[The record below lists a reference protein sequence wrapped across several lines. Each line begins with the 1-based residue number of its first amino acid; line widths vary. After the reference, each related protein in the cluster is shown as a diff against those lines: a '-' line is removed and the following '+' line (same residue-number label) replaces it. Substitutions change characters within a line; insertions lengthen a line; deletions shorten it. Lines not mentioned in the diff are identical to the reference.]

1 MATVPSEL
9 SPPSTP
15 AVAEDAEQR
24 WLRNLYRPG
33 VPQLTVRAVVVGML
47 LGALMCLSNL
57 YVVLKTGWSFGV
69 TLTACVVA
77 FALFRLARSLGLVR
91 REFGML
97 ENNAMGSVA
106 SSAGF
111 MTGGGNLPAMGALL
125 VLTGLRPEPVAMVA
139 WLAVIAML
147 GVFTAVPIKRQLIN
161 VEELPFPTGT
171 ATAETLQALHGE
183 GREATRRA
191 RKLGWAGVFGAA
203 LAFLRDLRWLPFHVP
218 ASTGLPFT
226 IRGIP
231 AAQWTL
237 TFDWSVLLLGGG
249 ALLGFRTGW
258 SMLLGGLLDFC
269 VLAPWMHDRGVFG
282 TVSFRSLLGW
292 SLWPGAALMIA
303 AGLLGFGFQWRSV
316 LRALGG
322 LLAVFRKRGP
332 RDGSRDP
339 IEAVEVP
346 LSWFGLAYLVLGPV
360 IVALMVVL
368 FGFPVWAAL
377 LALPLAVMLGVV
389 AARVTGETD
398 VTPSKALG
406 PVTQLVYGAALPGQ
420 LIPNITGA
428 NVTAGAGLHAADLLT
443 DLKSGWLL
451 GANPRQQLVGQLFG
465 AVAGALA
472 VVPAFN
478 LLVPAAESIG
488 NEHFPA
494 PSVQVWASVSRLLSQ
509 GAAQL
514 HPAAQQAIVVG
525 LAAGAVLTILE
536 KFLPRRLR
544 AFVPS
549 PTAVGVSFMIPF
561 ANSLAFFLG
570 ALVAEIVRRRRPAEV
585 DGTVTPVASGFIAG
599 ESLMGVAIAMAIAL
613 LAR

>member
-1 MATVPSEL
+1 V
-9 SPPSTP
+9 
-15 AVAEDAEQR
+15 
-24 WLRNLYRPG
+24 YRPG

-57 YVVLKTGWSFGV
+57 YVVLKAGWSFGV

-77 FALFRLARSLGLVR
+77 YGLFRLGRQLGLVR
-91 REFGML
+91 REFGIL

-125 VLTGLRPEPVAMVA
+125 VLTGLRPEPLAMMA
-139 WLAVIAML
+139 WLATIAML

-171 ATAETLQALHGE
+171 ATAETLQALHGH
-183 GREATRRA
+183 GDEAPRRA
-191 RKLGWAGVFGAA
+191 RKLGWAAAFGAA
-203 LAFLRDLRWLPFHVP
+203 LAFVRDLRWLPFHVP

-226 IRGIP
+226 LRGLP
-231 AAQWTL
+231 ASQWTVSV
-237 TFDWSVLLLGGG
+237 DWSVLLIGGG

-258 SMLLGGLLDFC
+258 SMLLGAGLNFC

-282 TVSFRSLLGW
+282 AVSFRSLLGW

-303 AGLLGFGFQWRSV
+303 AGLLGFVFQWRSV
-316 LRALGG
+316 LRALAG
-322 LLAVFRKRGP
+322 LLGALRGGKAR
-332 RDGSRDP
+332 RDSAADP
-339 IEAVEVP
+339 MDAVEVP
-346 LSWFGLAYLVLGPV
+346 IRWFALAYLLLGP
-360 IVALMVVL
+360 IMVALMVTL

-377 LALPLAVMLGVV
+377 LALPLAVLLGVV

-420 LIPNITGA
+420 LVPNITGA
-428 NVTAGAGLHAADLLT
+428 NVTAGVGLHAADLLT

-451 GANPRQQLVGQLFG
+451 GASPRQQLVGQLFG

-478 LLVPAAESIG
+478 LLVPSAQVLGSEG
-488 NEHFPA
+488 FPA
-494 PSVQVWASVSRLLSQ
+494 PGVQVWAGVSRLLSQ
-509 GAAQL
+509 GASEL
-514 HPAAQQAIVVG
+514 HPAAQQAISVG
-525 LAAGAVLTILE
+525 LAAGALLVLLE
-536 KFLPRRLR
+536 RFLPRRLR

-570 ALVAEIVRRRRPAEV
+570 ALAAELVRRRRPAEV
-585 DGTVTPVASGFIAG
+585 DATVTPVASGFIAG
-599 ESLMGVAIAMAIAL
+599 ESLMGVLIAMAIAL
-613 LAR
+613 LPRCG

>member
-1 MATVPSEL
+1 MATVPSDL
-9 SPPSTP
+9 SLAPTP
-15 AVAEDAEQR
+15 APVEDAEQR
-24 WLRNLYRPG
+24 WLRTLYRPG
-33 VPQLTVRAVVVGML
+33 VPQLTVRAVLVGML

-125 VLTGLRPEPVAMVA
+125 ILTGLRPEPVAMVA

-183 GREATRRA
+183 GDEATRRA
-191 RKLGWAGVFGAA
+191 RKLGWAAVFGGA
-203 LAFLRDLRWLPFHVP
+203 LAFVRDLRWLPFHVP
-218 ASTGLPFT
+218 ASTGFPFT
-226 IRGIP
+226 VRGLP

-237 TFDWSVLLLGGG
+237 NVDWSVLLVGGG

-258 SMLLGGLLDFC
+258 SMLLGGLLNFC

-303 AGLLGFGFQWRSV
+303 AGLLGFAFQWRAV
-316 LRALGG
+316 LRALAG
-322 LLAVFRKRGP
+322 LVAVFRKMGGRQ
-332 RDGSRDP
+332 SAQHP

-346 LSWFGLAYLVLGPV
+346 LSWFGLAYLVLGPM
-360 IVALMVVL
+360 IVALMMVL
-368 FGFPVWAAL
+368 FGFPLWAAV

-398 VTPSKALG
+398 VTPSKAFG

-420 LIPNITGA
+420 LVPNITGA

-465 AVAGALA
+465 ALAGALA

-478 LLVPAAESIG
+478 LLVPSAESIG

-514 HPAAQQAIVVG
+514 HPAAQQAIAVG
-525 LAAGAVLTILE
+525 LCVGAVLTILE
-536 KFLPRRLR
+536 RFLPRRLR

-561 ANSLAFFLG
+561 ANSLAFFVG
-570 ALVAEIVRRRRPAEV
+570 ALAAETVRRRRPAEV
-585 DGTVTPVASGFIAG
+585 DGTVTPIASGFIAG
-599 ESLMGVAIAMAIAL
+599 ESLMGVAIAIGIAL

>member
-1 MATVPSEL
+1 MATAPSEL
-9 SPPSTP
+9 RAAPA
-15 AVAEDAEQR
+15 AVAIEDAERR
-24 WLRNLYRPG
+24 WLRTTYRPG
-33 VPQLTVRAVVVGML
+33 VPQLTVRAVVMGML

-57 YVVLKTGWSFGV
+57 YVVLKAGWSFGV

-77 FALFRLARSLGLVR
+77 FAIFRLGKSLGLVR
-91 REFGML
+91 REFGIL

-125 VLTGLRPEPVAMVA
+125 ILTGLRPEPVAMVA

-171 ATAETLQALHGE
+171 ATAETLHALHGE
-183 GREATRRA
+183 GGEATRRA
-191 RKLGWAGVFGAA
+191 RKLGWAAAFGAA
-203 LAFLRDLRWLPFHVP
+203 LAFFRDLRWLPFHIP
-218 ASTGLPFT
+218 ASTGFPFT
-226 IRGIP
+226 LRGLP
-231 AAQWTL
+231 ASQWTL
-237 TFDWSVLLLGGG
+237 SVDWSVLLIGGG

-258 SMLLGGLLDFC
+258 SMLLGGVLNFC
-269 VLAPWMHDRGVFG
+269 VLTPWLHDRGVFA

-292 SLWPGAALMIA
+292 SLWPAAAMMISS
-303 AGLLGFGFQWRSV
+303 GLVGFGFQWRSV
-316 LRALGG
+316 LRALSG
-322 LLAVFRKRGP
+322 LLTVFRGRAGRG
-332 RDGSRDP
+332 GAVHP
-339 IEAVEVP
+339 IEAVEAP

-360 IVALMVVL
+360 MVGLMVTL
-368 FGFPVWAAL
+368 FGFPVWAAVM
-377 LALPLAVMLGVV
+377 ALPLAVLLGVV

-420 LIPNITGA
+420 VLPNITGA
-428 NVTAGAGLHAADLLT
+428 NVTAGVGLHSADLLT

-451 GANPRQQLVGQLFG
+451 GASPRQQLVGQLFG
-465 AVAGALA
+465 ALAGALA

-478 LLVPAAESIG
+478 LLVPGAEVLG
-488 NEHFPA
+488 TEHFPA
-494 PSVQVWASVSRLLSQ
+494 PGVQVWASVSRLLSQ
-509 GAAQL
+509 GGSQL
-514 HPAAQQAIVVG
+514 HPVAQQAIAVG
-525 LAAGAVLTILE
+525 LVVGAVLAILE
-536 KFLPRRLR
+536 RYLPRKLR
-544 AFVPS
+544 PLVPS

-570 ALVAEIVRRRRPAEV
+570 ALAAELVRRRRPAEV
-585 DGTVTPVASGFIAG
+585 DATVTPVASGFIAG
-599 ESLMGVAIAMAIAL
+599 ESLMGVLIAIAIAL

>member
-1 MATVPSEL
+1 MATVPSDL
-9 SPPSTP
+9 SPAPTP
-15 AVAEDAEQR
+15 APVEDAERR
-24 WLRNLYRPG
+24 WLRTLHRPG

-171 ATAETLQALHGE
+171 ATAETLHALHGE
-183 GREATRRA
+183 GNEASRRA
-191 RKLGWAGVFGAA
+191 HKLGWAAVFGGA
-203 LAFLRDLRWLPFHVP
+203 LAFFRDLRWLPFHVP

-226 IRGIP
+226 VRGLP

-237 TFDWSVLLLGGG
+237 NVDWSVLLVGGG

-258 SMLLGGLLDFC
+258 SMLLGGLLNFC

-282 TVSFRSLLGW
+282 AVSFRSLLGW

-303 AGLLGFGFQWRSV
+303 AGLLGFAFQWRAV
-316 LRALGG
+316 VRALSG
-322 LLAVFRKRGP
+322 LVAVFRKRGGRQGTP
-332 RDGSRDP
+332 HP

-346 LSWFGLAYLVLGPV
+346 LSWFGLAYLVLGPM

-368 FGFPVWAAL
+368 FGFPLWAA
-377 LALPLAVMLGVV
+377 V
-389 AARVTGETD
+389 
-398 VTPSKALG
+398 
-406 PVTQLVYGAALPGQ
+406 
-420 LIPNITGA
+420 
-428 NVTAGAGLHAADLLT
+428 
-443 DLKSGWLL
+443 
-451 GANPRQQLVGQLFG
+451 
-465 AVAGALA
+465 
-472 VVPAFN
+472 
-478 LLVPAAESIG
+478 
-488 NEHFPA
+488 
-494 PSVQVWASVSRLLSQ
+494 
-509 GAAQL
+509 
-514 HPAAQQAIVVG
+514 
-525 LAAGAVLTILE
+525 
-536 KFLPRRLR
+536 
-544 AFVPS
+544 
-549 PTAVGVSFMIPF
+549 
-561 ANSLAFFLG
+561 
-570 ALVAEIVRRRRPAEV
+570 
-585 DGTVTPVASGFIAG
+585 
-599 ESLMGVAIAMAIAL
+599 
-613 LAR
+613 

>member
-1 MATVPSEL
+1 MATVSSEL
-9 SPPSTP
+9 SSPSAP
-15 AVAEDAEQR
+15 AEVEDAEQR
-24 WLRNLYRPG
+24 WLRTVYRPG

-57 YVVLKTGWSFGV
+57 YVVLKAGWSFGV

-171 ATAETLQALHGE
+171 ATAETLHALHGE
-183 GREATRRA
+183 GREAAGRA
-191 RKLGWAGVFGAA
+191 RSSVGRCLGAA
-203 LAFLRDLRWLPFHVP
+203 LAFVRDLRWLPFHAP
-218 ASTGLPFT
+218 ASTCLPFT
-226 IRGIP
+226 LRGLP

-237 TFDWSVLLLGGG
+237 NVDWSVLLVGGG

-258 SMLLGGLLDFC
+258 SMLFGGLLNFC

-316 LRALGG
+316 LRALSG
-322 LLAVFRKRGP
+322 LLAAFRKRGGRHGP
-332 RDGSRDP
+332 EHP

-346 LSWFGLAYLVLGPV
+346 LSWFGLAYLVLGP
-360 IVALMVVL
+360 IMVALMATL
-368 FGFPVWAAL
+368 FGFPLWAAL

-398 VTPSKALG
+398 VTPSKAFG
-406 PVTQLVYGAALPGQ
+406 PVTQLVYAAALPGQ
-420 LIPNITGA
+420 MIPNITGA
-428 NVTAGAGLHAADLLT
+428 NVTAGVGLHAADLLT

-478 LLVPAAESIG
+478 LLVPSADVIG
-488 NEHFPA
+488 SEHFPA
-494 PSVQVWASVSRLLSQ
+494 PGVQVWASVSRLLSQ
-509 GAAQL
+509 GASQL

-525 LAAGAVLTILE
+525 LVAGAGLTLLE
-536 KFLPRRLR
+536 KFLPRKLR
-544 AFVPS
+544 ALVPS
-549 PTAVGVSFMIPF
+549 PTAIGVSFMIPF
-561 ANSLAFFLG
+561 ANSLAFFVG
-570 ALVAEIVRRRRPAEV
+570 ALAAEIVRRRRPVEV
-585 DGTVTPVASGFIAG
+585 DATVTPVASGFIAG
-599 ESLMGVAIAMAIAL
+599 ESLMGVAIAIAIAL

>member
-1 MATVPSEL
+1 MATVPEL
-9 SPPSTP
+9 SPPPIP
-15 AVAEDAEQR
+15 AKVEGAEQR
-24 WLRNLYRPG
+24 WLRTVYRPG

-161 VEELPFPTGT
+161 LEELPFPTGT
-171 ATAETLQALHGE
+171 ATAETLHALHGE
-183 GREATRRA
+183 GSEAGRRA
-191 RKLGWAGVFGAA
+191 RKLGWAAAFGAA
-203 LAFLRDLRWLPFHVP
+203 LAFVRDLRWLPFHVP

-226 IRGIP
+226 VRGFP

-237 TFDWSVLLLGGG
+237 NVDWSVLLVGGG

-258 SMLLGGLLDFC
+258 SMLFGGLLNFC

-316 LRALGG
+316 LRALSS
-322 LLAVFRKRGP
+322 LLAAFRKRGG
-332 RDGSRDP
+332 RHGSEDP

-346 LSWFGLAYLVLGPV
+346 LSWFGLAYLVLGP
-360 IVALMVVL
+360 IMVALMVFL
-368 FGFPVWAAL
+368 FGFPLWAAL

-420 LIPNITGA
+420 LVPNITGA

-443 DLKSGWLL
+443 DLKAGWLL
-451 GANPRQQLVGQLFG
+451 GANPRQQLAGQLFG

-478 LLVPAAESIG
+478 LLVPSADVIG
-488 NEHFPA
+488 SEHFPA
-494 PSVQVWASVSRLLSQ
+494 PGVQVWASVSRLLSQ
-509 GAAQL
+509 GASQL

-525 LAAGAVLTILE
+525 LVAGAVLTLLE
-536 KFLPRRLR
+536 KLLPRRLR
-544 AFVPS
+544 ALVPS

-561 ANSLAFFLG
+561 ANSLAFFVG
-570 ALVAEIVRRRRPAEV
+570 ALAAELVRRRRPAEV
-585 DGTVTPVASGFIAG
+585 DATVTPVASGFIAG
-599 ESLMGVAIAMAIAL
+599 ESLMGVAIAMAVAP

>member
-1 MATVPSEL
+1 MATAPSEL
-9 SPPSTP
+9 SPVPPS
-15 AVAEDAEQR
+15 VVEDAEAR
-24 WLRNLYRPG
+24 WLRTVYRPG

-69 TLTACVVA
+69 TITACVVA
-77 FALFRLARSLGLVR
+77 FALFRLGKSLGLVR
-91 REFGML
+91 REFGTL

-125 VLTGLRPEPVAMVA
+125 VLTGLRPDPAAMVA

-171 ATAETLQALHGE
+171 ATAETLHALHGE

-191 RKLGWAGVFGAA
+191 RKLGWAAAFGAA
-203 LAFLRDLRWLPFHVP
+203 LAFVRDLRWLPFHVP

-226 IRGIP
+226 LRGLP

-237 TFDWSVLLLGGG
+237 SVDWSVLLVGGG

-258 SMLLGGLLDFC
+258 SMLAGGLLNFC

-282 TVSFRSLLGW
+282 TVTFRSLLGW

-303 AGLLGFGFQWRSV
+303 SGLLAFGFQWRSV
-316 LRALGG
+316 VRAVSGLVSALR
-322 LLAVFRKRGP
+322 RRG
-332 RDGSRDP
+332 RGAGSPADP
-339 IEAVEVP
+339 LDAVEVP
-346 LSWFGLAYLVLGPV
+346 LSWFGLAYLLLGPIMV
-360 IVALMVVL
+360 GLMVAL

-377 LALPLAVMLGVV
+377 LALPLAVLLGSV

-398 VTPSKALG
+398 VTPSKAFG
-406 PVTQLVYGAALPGQ
+406 PVTQLVYAAALPGQ
-420 LIPNITGA
+420 LVPNITGA

-443 DLKSGWLL
+443 DLKSGRLL

-478 LLVPAAESIG
+478 LLVPSADVLG
-488 NEHFPA
+488 TEHFPA
-494 PSVQVWASVSRLLSQ
+494 PGVQVWASVSRLLSQ

-525 LAAGAVLTILE
+525 LVAGAVLALLE
-536 KFLPRRLR
+536 RFLPRRLR

-570 ALVAEIVRRRRPAEV
+570 ALAAELVRRRRPAEV
-585 DGTVTPVASGFIAG
+585 DATVTPVASGFIAG
-599 ESLMGVAIAMAIAL
+599 ESLMGVLIAMAIAL

>member
-1 MATVPSEL
+1 
-9 SPPSTP
+9 
-15 AVAEDAEQR
+15 
-24 WLRNLYRPG
+24 
-33 VPQLTVRAVVVGML
+33 
-47 LGALMCLSNL
+47 
-57 YVVLKTGWSFGV
+57 
-69 TLTACVVA
+69 
-77 FALFRLARSLGLVR
+77 
-91 REFGML
+91 
-97 ENNAMGSVA
+97 
-106 SSAGF
+106 
-111 MTGGGNLPAMGALL
+111 
-125 VLTGLRPEPVAMVA
+125 
-139 WLAVIAML
+139 
-147 GVFTAVPIKRQLIN
+147 VPIKRQLIN

-171 ATAETLQALHGE
+171 ATAETLHALHGE
-183 GREATRRA
+183 GDEATRRA
-191 RKLGWAGVFGAA
+191 RKLGWAAVFGGA
-203 LAFLRDLRWLPFHVP
+203 LAFVRDLRWLPFQVP
-218 ASTGLPFT
+218 ASTGFPFT
-226 IRGIP
+226 VRGLP

-237 TFDWSVLLLGGG
+237 NVDWSVLLVGGG

-258 SMLLGGLLDFC
+258 SMLLGGLLNFC

-303 AGLLGFGFQWRSV
+303 AGLLGFAFQWRAV
-316 LRALGG
+316 LRALAG
-322 LLAVFRKRGP
+322 LVAVFGKRGG
-332 RDGSRDP
+332 RQGAQHP

-368 FGFPVWAAL
+368 FGFPLWAAV

-420 LIPNITGA
+420 LVPNITGA

-465 AVAGALA
+465 AMAGALA

-478 LLVPAAESIG
+478 LLVPSAESIG

-514 HPAAQQAIVVG
+514 HPAAQQAIAVG
-525 LAAGAVLTILE
+525 LCVGAVLTILE

-561 ANSLAFFLG
+561 ANSLAFFVG
-570 ALVAEIVRRRRPAEV
+570 ALAAEIVRRRRPAEV
-585 DGTVTPVASGFIAG
+585 DGTVTPIASGFIAG
-599 ESLMGVAIAMAIAL
+599 ESLMGVAIAIGIAL

>member
-9 SPPSTP
+9 SPPPSP
-15 AVAEDAEQR
+15 AAAEDAEQR
-24 WLRNLYRPG
+24 WLRTLYRPG

-125 VLTGLRPEPVAMVA
+125 ILTGLRPEPVAMVA

-171 ATAETLQALHGE
+171 ATAETLHALHGE
-183 GREATRRA
+183 GSEATRRA
-191 RKLGWAGVFGAA
+191 RKLGWAAVFGAA

-226 IRGIP
+226 LRGIP

-237 TFDWSVLLLGGG
+237 TVDWSVLLLGGG

-258 SMLLGGLLDFC
+258 SMLLGGLLNFC
-269 VLAPWMHDRGVFG
+269 VLAPWMHDRGVFA
-282 TVSFRSLLGW
+282 TVNFRSLLGW

-316 LRALGG
+316 LRALAG
-322 LLAVFRKRGP
+322 LAAVFRKRGAP
-332 RDGSRDP
+332 QGSRDA
-339 IEAVEVP
+339 IEGVEVP
-346 LSWFGLAYLVLGPV
+346 LSWFGLAYLVLGPI

-478 LLVPAAESIG
+478 LLVPSAEAIG

-514 HPAAQQAIVVG
+514 HPAAQQWIIVG
-525 LAAGAVLTILE
+525 LVVGAVLTILE

-549 PTAVGVSFMIPF
+549 PTALGVSFMIPF

-570 ALVAEIVRRRRPAEV
+570 ALVAELVRRRRPAEV

-599 ESLMGVAIAMAIAL
+599 ESLMGVAIAIAIAL

>member
-1 MATVPSEL
+1 MATVPADL
-9 SPPSTP
+9 RPPPTP
-15 AVAEDAEQR
+15 VEDAEKR
-24 WLRNLYRPG
+24 WLRTLYRPG

-171 ATAETLQALHGE
+171 ATAETLHALHGE
-183 GREATRRA
+183 GNEATRRA
-191 RKLGWAGVFGAA
+191 RKLGWAAVFGGA
-203 LAFLRDLRWLPFHVP
+203 LAFVRDLRWLPFHVP

-226 IRGIP
+226 LRGLP

-237 TFDWSVLLLGGG
+237 NVDWSVLLVGGG

-258 SMLLGGLLDFC
+258 SMLLGGLLNFC
-269 VLAPWMHDRGVFG
+269 LLAPWMHDRGVFG

-303 AGLLGFGFQWRSV
+303 AGLLGFAFQWRAV
-316 LRALGG
+316 LRALSG
-322 LLAVFRKRGP
+322 LLAVFRKSGGRQGAQH
-332 RDGSRDP
+332 P
-339 IEAVEVP
+339 IEAVEVS
-346 LSWFGLAYLVLGPV
+346 LSWFGLAYLVLGPM

-368 FGFPVWAAL
+368 FGFPLWAAV

-465 AVAGALA
+465 AMAGALA

-478 LLVPAAESIG
+478 LLVPSAESIG
-488 NEHFPA
+488 NGHFPA

-514 HPAAQQAIVVG
+514 HPAAQQAIAVG
-525 LAAGAVLTILE
+525 LCVGAVLTLLE
-536 KFLPRRLR
+536 RFLPRRLR

-561 ANSLAFFLG
+561 ANSLAFFVG

-585 DGTVTPVASGFIAG
+585 DGTVTPIASGFIAG
-599 ESLMGVAIAMAIAL
+599 ESLMGVAIAIGIAL

>member
-1 MATVPSEL
+1 MATAPSEL
-9 SPPSTP
+9 SPVPPS
-15 AVAEDAEQR
+15 VVEDAERR
-24 WLRNLYRPG
+24 WLRTVYRPG

-69 TLTACVVA
+69 TITACVVA
-77 FALFRLARSLGLVR
+77 FGLFRLGASLGLVR
-91 REFGML
+91 REFGTL

-125 VLTGLRPEPVAMVA
+125 ILTGLRPEPAAMVA

-171 ATAETLQALHGE
+171 ATAETLHALHGE
-183 GREATRRA
+183 GGEAARRA
-191 RKLGWAGVFGAA
+191 RKLGWAAAFGAA
-203 LAFLRDLRWLPFHVP
+203 LAFVRDLRWLPFHVP

-226 IRGIP
+226 LRGLP

-237 TFDWSVLLLGGG
+237 SVDWSVLLVGGG

-258 SMLLGGLLDFC
+258 SMLFGALLNFC
-269 VLAPWMHDRGVFG
+269 VLGPWMHDRGVFT

-303 AGLLGFGFQWRSV
+303 SGLLAFGFQWRSV
-316 LRALGG
+316 ARAVSGLLLALGG
-322 LLAVFRKRGP
+322 RGG
-332 RDGSRDP
+332 RGSAPAHP
-339 IEAVEVP
+339 IDAVEVP
-346 LSWFGLAYLVLGPV
+346 LQWFGLAYLLLGP
-360 IVALMVVL
+360 IVVVLMVTL

-377 LALPLAVMLGVV
+377 LALPLAVLLGVV

-398 VTPSKALG
+398 VTPSKAFG

-420 LIPNITGA
+420 LVPNITGA

-478 LLVPAAESIG
+478 LLVPSADVLG
-488 NEHFPA
+488 TEHFPA
-494 PSVQVWASVSRLLSQ
+494 PGVQVWASVSRLLSQ
-509 GAAQL
+509 GASQL
-514 HPAAQQAIVVG
+514 HPAAQHAILVG
-525 LAAGAVLTILE
+525 LVAGTVLVLLE
-536 KFLPRRLR
+536 RFLPRSLR

-549 PTAVGVSFMIPF
+549 PTAVGVAFMIPF
-561 ANSLAFFLG
+561 ANSLAFFVG
-570 ALVAEIVRRRRPAEV
+570 ALAAELVRRRRPAEV
-585 DGTVTPVASGFIAG
+585 DATVTPVASGFIAG
-599 ESLMGVAIAMAIAL
+599 ESLMGVVIAMAIAL

>member
-1 MATVPSEL
+1 MATAPSEL
-9 SPPSTP
+9 SPVPPS
-15 AVAEDAEQR
+15 VVEDAERR
-24 WLRNLYRPG
+24 WLRTVYRPG

-69 TLTACVVA
+69 TITACVVA
-77 FALFRLARSLGLVR
+77 FGLFRLGKSLGLVR
-91 REFGML
+91 REFGTL

-125 VLTGLRPEPVAMVA
+125 ILTGLRPEPAAMVA

-171 ATAETLQALHGE
+171 ATAETLHALHGE
-183 GREATRRA
+183 GGEAARRA
-191 RKLGWAGVFGAA
+191 RKLGWAAAFGAA
-203 LAFLRDLRWLPFHVP
+203 LAFVRDLRWLPFHVP

-226 IRGIP
+226 LRGLP

-237 TFDWSVLLLGGG
+237 SVDWSVLLVGGG

-258 SMLLGGLLDFC
+258 SMLFGALLNFC
-269 VLAPWMHDRGVFG
+269 VLGPWMHDRGVFT
-282 TVSFRSLLGW
+282 TVTFRSLLGW

-303 AGLLGFGFQWRSV
+303 SGLLAFGFQWRSV
-316 LRALGG
+316 ARAVSGL
-322 LLAVFRKRGP
+322 LLAVRG
-332 RDGSRDP
+332 RGGRGSAPAHP
-339 IEAVEVP
+339 IDAVEVP
-346 LSWFGLAYLVLGPV
+346 LQWFGLAYLLLGP
-360 IVALMVVL
+360 IVVVLMVTL

-377 LALPLAVMLGVV
+377 LALPLAVLLGVV

-398 VTPSKALG
+398 VTPSKAFG

-420 LIPNITGA
+420 LVPNITGA

-478 LLVPAAESIG
+478 LLVPSADVLG
-488 NEHFPA
+488 TEHFPA
-494 PSVQVWASVSRLLSQ
+494 PGVQVWASVSRLLSQ
-509 GAAQL
+509 GASQL
-514 HPAAQQAIVVG
+514 HPAAQHAILVG
-525 LAAGAVLTILE
+525 LVAGTVLVLLE
-536 KFLPRRLR
+536 RFLPRRLR

-549 PTAVGVSFMIPF
+549 PTAVGVAFMIPF
-561 ANSLAFFLG
+561 ANSLAFFVG
-570 ALVAEIVRRRRPAEV
+570 ALAAELVRRRRPAEV
-585 DGTVTPVASGFIAG
+585 DATVTPVASGFIAG
-599 ESLMGVAIAMAIAL
+599 ESLMGVVIAMAIAL

>member
-1 MATVPSEL
+1 
-9 SPPSTP
+9 
-15 AVAEDAEQR
+15 
-24 WLRNLYRPG
+24 
-33 VPQLTVRAVVVGML
+33 
-47 LGALMCLSNL
+47 
-57 YVVLKTGWSFGV
+57 
-69 TLTACVVA
+69 
-77 FALFRLARSLGLVR
+77 
-91 REFGML
+91 
-97 ENNAMGSVA
+97 MGSVA

-125 VLTGLRPEPVAMVA
+125 VLTGLRPDPVAMVA

-161 VEELPFPTGT
+161 IEELPFPTGT
-171 ATAETLQALHGE
+171 ATAETLHALHGE
-183 GREATRRA
+183 GSEAARRA
-191 RKLGWAGVFGAA
+191 RKLGWAAAFGAA
-203 LAFLRDLRWLPFHVP
+203 LAFVRDLRWLPFHVP

-226 IRGIP
+226 LRGLP

-237 TFDWSVLLLGGG
+237 NVDWSVLLIGGG

-258 SMLLGGLLDFC
+258 SMLFGGVLNFC

-316 LRALGG
+316 LRALSG
-322 LLAVFRKRGP
+322 LLAVFRKGRARQGFQ
-332 RDGSRDP
+332 DP

-346 LSWFGLAYLVLGPV
+346 LSWFGLAYLVLGP
-360 IVALMVVL
+360 IMVALMVIL
-368 FGFPVWAAL
+368 FDFPLWAAL

-478 LLVPAAESIG
+478 LLVPAADVLG
-488 NEHFPA
+488 TEHFPA
-494 PSVQVWASVSRLLSQ
+494 PGVQVWASVSRLLSQ
-509 GAAQL
+509 GASQL

-525 LAAGAVLTILE
+525 LVAGAVLTLLE

-544 AFVPS
+544 ALVPS

-570 ALVAEIVRRRRPAEV
+570 ALAAEICPASAAGGGGGDGDSGGERVHRRGEPHGRGDRHRRRPSGPLR
-585 DGTVTPVASGFIAG
+585 DYTVPWGASGPQERPARQVPGPGGEARNRRLVRCPDSFGSQLAG
-599 ESLMGVAIAMAIAL
+599 RMH
-613 LAR
+613 

>member
-1 MATVPSEL
+1 MATVPSDL
-9 SPPSTP
+9 SSPPAP
-15 AVAEDAEQR
+15 AAVEDAERR
-24 WLRNLYRPG
+24 WLRTLYRPG
-33 VPQLTVRAVVVGML
+33 VPQLTVRAVVTGML

-77 FALFRLARSLGLVR
+77 FALFRLGKSLGLVR

-125 VLTGLRPEPVAMVA
+125 LLTGVRPEPGAMVA

-171 ATAETLQALHGE
+171 ATAETLHALHGE
-183 GREATRRA
+183 GTEATRRA
-191 RKLGWAGVFGAA
+191 RKLGWAAVFGAA
-203 LAFLRDLRWLPFHVP
+203 LAFFRDLRWLPFHVP
-218 ASTGLPFT
+218 ASSGLPFT
-226 IRGIP
+226 LRGLP
-231 AAQWTL
+231 ASQWTL
-237 TFDWSVLLLGGG
+237 NVDWSVLLVGGG

-258 SMLLGGLLDFC
+258 SMLLGGVLNFC
-269 VLAPWMHDRGVFG
+269 VLAPWLHDRGVFS

-303 AGLLGFGFQWRSV
+303 SGLLGFGFQWRTV
-316 LRALGG
+316 LRALSG
-322 LLAVFRKRGP
+322 LLSAFRRREGRGAIAH
-332 RDGSRDP
+332 P
-339 IEAVEVP
+339 IEAVETP
-346 LSWFGLAYLVLGPV
+346 LSWFGLAYLVLGPIMV
-360 IVALMVVL
+360 VLMVTL
-368 FGFPVWAAL
+368 FGFPIWAAV
-377 LALPLAVMLGVV
+377 LALPLAVLLGVV

-398 VTPSKALG
+398 VTPSKAFG
-406 PVTQLVYGAALPGQ
+406 PVTQLVYAAALPGQ
-420 LIPNITGA
+420 MVPNITGA

-478 LLVPAAESIG
+478 LLVPSADVLG
-488 NEHFPA
+488 TEHFPA
-494 PSVQVWASVSRLLSQ
+494 PGVQVWASVSRLLSQ
-509 GAAQL
+509 GASQL

-525 LAAGAVLTILE
+525 LAVGAVLTLLE
-536 KFLPRRLR
+536 RFLPRRLR

-549 PTAVGVSFMIPF
+549 PTAVGVAFMIPF
-561 ANSLAFFLG
+561 SNSLAFFLG
-570 ALVAEIVRRRRPAEV
+570 ALAAEVVRRRRPAEV
-585 DGTVTPVASGFIAG
+585 DATVTPVASGFIAG
-599 ESLMGVAIAMAIAL
+599 ESLMGVAIAIAVAVF
-613 LAR
+613 AR

>member
-1 MATVPSEL
+1 MATVRRALS
-9 SPPSTP
+9 SPPARA
-15 AVAEDAEQR
+15 AVEDPEQR
-24 WLRNLYRPG
+24 WLRTLYRPG

-77 FALFRLARSLGLVR
+77 FALFRVGKSLGLVR
-91 REFGML
+91 REFGIL

-147 GVFTAVPIKRQLIN
+147 GVFTAIPIKRQLIN

-171 ATAETLQALHGE
+171 ATAETLHALHGE
-183 GREATRRA
+183 GGEAARRA
-191 RKLGWAGVFGAA
+191 RKLGWAAAFGAA
-203 LAFLRDLRWLPFHVP
+203 LAFFRDLRWLPFHVP

-226 IRGIP
+226 IRGLP
-231 AAQWTL
+231 ASQWTVNV
-237 TFDWSVLLLGGG
+237 DWSVLLVGGG

-258 SMLLGGLLDFC
+258 SMFLGGLLNFC
-269 VLAPWMHDRGVFG
+269 LLAPWMHDRGVFG

-303 AGLLGFGFQWRSV
+303 AGLSGFGFQWRSV
-316 LRALGG
+316 LRALAG
-322 LLAVFRKRGP
+322 LFAAFRGRGS
-332 RDGSRDP
+332 GSTDP
-339 IEAVEVP
+339 MSAVEAP
-346 LSWFGLAYLVLGPV
+346 LSWFGLAYLLLGPV
-360 IVALMVVL
+360 MVWLMVTL
-368 FGFPVWAAL
+368 FAFPVWAAL

-406 PVTQLVYGAALPGQ
+406 PVTQLVYGGVLPGQ

-451 GANPRQQLVGQLFG
+451 GAKPRQQLIGQLFG

-478 LLVPAAESIG
+478 LLVPSADVIG
-488 NEHFPA
+488 SEHFPA
-494 PSVQVWASVSRLLSQ
+494 PGVQVWASVSRLLAQ
-509 GAAQL
+509 GASQL
-514 HPAAQQAIVVG
+514 HPAAQKAILVG
-525 LAAGAVLTILE
+525 LVVGAVLAVLE
-536 KFLPRRLR
+536 RYLPRRLR

-549 PTAVGVSFMIPF
+549 PTAVGVAFMIPF
-561 ANSLAFFLG
+561 ANSLAFFTG
-570 ALVAEIVRRRRPAEV
+570 ALVAEVVRRRRPAEV
-585 DGTVTPVASGFIAG
+585 DATVTPVASGFIAG
-599 ESLMGVAIAMAIAL
+599 ESLMGVVIAMAIAL